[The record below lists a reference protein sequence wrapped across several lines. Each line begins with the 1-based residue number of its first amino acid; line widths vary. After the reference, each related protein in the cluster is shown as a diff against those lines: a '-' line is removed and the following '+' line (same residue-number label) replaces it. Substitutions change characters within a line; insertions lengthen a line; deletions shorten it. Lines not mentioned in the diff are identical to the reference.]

1 MKELAQKGFMKT
13 ISGKQN
19 DATISINID
28 LNDVINSVN
37 YDLSFNPVWSF
48 IFLVRS
54 ARSLQ
59 GVWNIFGLCAAVGV
73 DFAIAFLDGKTKNKM

>member
-1 MKELAQKGFMKT
+1 MKELAQKGFIKT

-19 DATISINID
+19 DATMSINID
-28 LNDVINSVN
+28 LNDVISWVINV
-37 YDLSFNPVWSF
+37 LSFKPVWSF

-59 GVWNIFGLCAAVGV
+59 GVWNIFGLCAAVCI
-73 DFAIAFLDGKTKNKM
+73 DFVITFLDGKTKNKM